1 MHACVLSHF
10 TRVQLFDAMD
20 CSLPGSFVHGISQAR
35 ILELFAVPSS
45 RGSSSPRDRIMYL
58 MSPSLAGRFFT
69 TSATWEAP
77 NPEHLLLISILTP
90 WWASKDSQ
98 RKQALRSIGLD
109 FASEFTLL
117 SQGSR
122 HAPPLVL
129 SGQQGWPRC
138 FANSVHNL
146 SLQGRPPVEL

>member
-1 MHACVLSHF
+1 VPSRFSCVWLFVTLWTVACQAPLSKGF
-10 TRVQLFDAMD
+10 SRQEYW
-20 CSLPGSFVHGISQAR
+20 R
-35 ILELFAVPSS
+35 ILPCPPPGDFSNSGMEPES
-45 RGSSSPRDRIMYL
+45 L

-117 SQGSR
+117 SQGSQ

-129 SGQQGWPRC
+129 SGRQGWQRC